1 MRESSTGYVLLGM
14 LAFGGGAMTGFE
26 IRAAID
32 QSVQFFW
39 RESFGQIYPELKR
52 LHEEGLIKPAS
63 ARGRKREAQPWRIT
77 AAGQTALRE
86 WLDRPAQVQAL
97 RDETLLKLFFSRHAS
112 EGAAARLI
120 AAVRAAD
127 EARLAALE
135 AAERAVLDDSGDP
148 DLLNSLTVIA
158 RGLMA
163 ARMRLA
169 WCARADA
176 LREAWEAGGAEALI
190 RQWRRT

>member
-1 MRESSTGYVLLGM
+1 MRESSTGYVLLGV
-14 LAFGGGAMTGFE
+14 LAFANGPKTGFE
-26 IRAAID
+26 IRGFLEEA
-32 QSVQFFW
+32 VHFYW

-52 LHEEGLIKPAS
+52 LHGEGLIKPAS
-63 ARGRKREAQPWRIT
+63 ARGLKRDAQPWRIT
-77 AAGQTALRE
+77 PAGLAVLRE
-86 WLDRPAQVQAL
+86 WLDRPAQARVV

-112 EGAAARLI
+112 AGSAAKLIDAARAAA
-120 AAVRAAD
+120 
-127 EARLAALE
+127 EARLVVLE
-135 AAERAVLDDSGDP
+135 AGERAVLADAGDP

-158 RGLMA
+158 RGQME

-176 LREAWEAGGAEALI
+176 LREAWESGGAEALI

>member
-1 MRESSTGYVLLGM
+1 MRESSTGYVLLGV
-14 LAFGGGAMTGFE
+14 LAQAAGPMTGFE
-26 IRAAID
+26 IRGFLD

-39 RESFGQIYPELKR
+39 RESFGQIYPALKR

-63 ARGRKREAQPWRIT
+63 ARGRKRDAQPWRIT
-77 AAGQTALRE
+77 PAGQAALRE
-86 WLDRPAQVQAL
+86 WLDRPAQTQAL

-112 EGAAARLI
+112 GDTAQRLVD
-120 AAVRAAD
+120 AVRATY

-135 AAERAVLDDSGDP
+135 AAVRAGLVDVGNP
-148 DLLNSLTVIA
+148 DLLNSLIA
-158 RGLMA
+158 VERGLMR
-163 ARMRLA
+163 ARMMLA

-176 LREAWEAGGAEALI
+176 LREAWESGGAEALI

>member
-1 MRESSTGYVLLGM
+1 
-14 LAFGGGAMTGFE
+14 MTGFE
-26 IRAAID
+26 IRAFID

-39 RESFGQIYPELKR
+39 RESYGQIYPELKR

-63 ARGRKREAQPWRIT
+63 SRGRKREAQPWRIT
-77 AAGQTALRE
+77 AAGQAALRE
-86 WLDRPAQVQAL
+86 WLDRPAQMQAL

-112 EGAAARLI
+112 EGSAQNLVDAAR
-120 AAVRAAD
+120 AGA

-135 AAERAVLDDSGDP
+135 AAERAVIADAGDP

-158 RGLMA
+158 RGQMA
-163 ARMRLA
+163 ARMTLA

-176 LREAWEAGGAEALI
+176 LREAWESGGAEALI

>member
-1 MRESSTGYVLLGM
+1 MRESSTGYVLLGV
-14 LAFGGGAMTGFE
+14 LALAGPMTGFE
-26 IRAAID
+26 IRSFID

-63 ARGRKREAQPWRIT
+63 ARDRKREAQPWRIT
-77 AAGQTALRE
+77 QAGRAALRA
-86 WLDRPAQVQAL
+86 WLDRPAQVQPM
-97 RDETLLKLFFSRHAS
+97 RDETLLKLFFARFAS
-112 EGAAARLI
+112 EESAEHLIAAART
-120 AAVRAAD
+120 AA

-135 AAERAVLDDSGDP
+135 KADRAVIAEPDDP

-158 RGLMA
+158 RGQIA
-163 ARMRLA
+163 ARATLA
-169 WCARADA
+169 WCDRAEA
-176 LREAWEAGGAEALI
+176 LRKAWESGGADALI